1 MAALYFI
8 CYALIATVAAAVIA
22 YAQYTRMQ
30 TEGTPMNFKVLK
42 VVGGSGLAMWACA
55 ALTQVAYTSGMIAA

>member
-8 CYALIATVAAAVIA
+8 SYALIATVAAMVIA
-22 YAQYTRMQ
+22 YAQYTRMKN
-30 TEGTPMNFKVLK
+30 EGTPMNFKILK

-55 ALTQVAYTSGMIAA
+55 GLTQIAYTSGMVAA

>member
-8 CYALIATVAAAVIA
+8 CYALIATIAAGVIA
-22 YAQYTRMQ
+22 YAQYTRMKA
-30 TEGTPMNFKVLK
+30 EGTPMNFTVLK

-55 ALTQVAYTSGMIAA
+55 GLTQIAYSSGMVAA